1 MKPAPVKDQRRQRE
15 ITILAALLL
24 FFIVVAIFTPQRTL
38 SNDWRASSLSADPR
52 GARIAY
58 ELGDRLGWDVEHVLT
73 DSIVPDERTVA
84 LVLSPVLALRAKE
97 VHALLQ
103 GVRQGG
109 ALVYAMNDATLND
122 SLHVQTGT
130 PGYEVREDSLQPLSR
145 GCQEPAQ
152 FSDRVITTFR
162 DRKLLLLSVR
172 DSGAARARVDT
183 LLRVHSRQA
192 ERDSAPITTLPG
204 VIGFPFGRGQVVVVG
219 DVDLFRNE
227 NLRTCAWDAAVQV
240 VRIFEYLRH
249 GPAGATRTNFLFD
262 EYHQA
267 HGVRPGTSR
276 AIMRY
281 LRETA
286 SGKALAHLG
295 IAGVIL
301 LLALGPRSL
310 SPRDAERIERRSP
323 LEHVDAL
330 ARAYWQVHAT
340 RTASHRLLRGVRRR
354 TEHRW
359 GGGSGGSGGAGAGGA
374 GGNRRELPDEAFLEW
389 VEGRLPQRHDDVALV
404 RRSLTTPMSRKELPS
419 VADAL
424 RRIEN
429 DINNFRS

>member
-1 MKPAPVKDQRRQRE
+1 VNAPVKDQRRQRE

-24 FFIVVAIFTPQRTL
+24 FFIVVAIFTPQRSF

-58 ELGDRLGWDVEHVLT
+58 ELGDRLGWNVERTVA
-73 DSIVPDERTVA
+73 DSTVPDERSVA
-84 LVLSPVLALRAKE
+84 VVLSPVLAFRAKE
-97 VHALLQ
+97 VHELLQ
-103 GVRQGG
+103 GVRRGG
-109 ALVYAMNDATLND
+109 ALVYAMDDDALND
-122 SLHVQTGT
+122 SLHVQMGA
-130 PGYEVREDSLQPLSR
+130 PGYEVREDSLQSPAR
-145 GCQEPAQ
+145 DCQEPPAL
-152 FSDRVITTFR
+152 SDRVITGFQ
-162 DRKLLLLSVR
+162 DRRLLLLSVK
-172 DSGAARARVDT
+172 DSGATHPRVDT
-183 LLRVHSRQA
+183 LLRVHSRQT
-192 ERDSAPITTLPG
+192 EHDSTMTKTLPA
-204 VIGFPFGRGQVVVVG
+204 VIGFPLGLGHVVVLG

-240 VRIFEYLRH
+240 VRIFEYLRSRPT
-249 GPAGATRTNFLFD
+249 GSNRTTLLFD

-267 HGVRPGTSR
+267 HGVTPGTSR
-276 AIMRY
+276 AIVRY
-281 LRETA
+281 LRETP

-310 SPRDAERIERRSP
+310 PPRDSERVERRSP

-340 RTASHRLLRGVRRR
+340 RTASQRLLRGVRRR

-359 GGGSGGSGGAGAGGA
+359 

-389 VEGRLPQRHDDVALV
+389 VESRMPQRRDDVALV
-404 RRSLTTPMSRKELPS
+404 RRSLTTPMPRKELPG
-419 VADAL
+419 VGDAF